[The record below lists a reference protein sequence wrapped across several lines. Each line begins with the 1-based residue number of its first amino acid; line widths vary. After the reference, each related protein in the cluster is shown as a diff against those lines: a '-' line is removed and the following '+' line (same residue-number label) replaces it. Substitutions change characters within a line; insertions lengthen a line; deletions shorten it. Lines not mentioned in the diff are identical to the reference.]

1 MRWSGVDE
9 CLVPKIY
16 CTWAQWSMLLSQ
28 SKSTLS
34 GCYLEDAQNTIK
46 YEHGFSK
53 RSVKKSVIPKITDK
67 AVAPSTLLREI

>member
-1 MRWSGVDE
+1 
-9 CLVPKIY
+9 
-16 CTWAQWSMLLSQ
+16 MLLSQ

-53 RSVKKSVIPKITDK
+53 RSVKESVIPKITDK